1 MTLPNSS
8 STSAVPYRSTLRI
21 VAGDACV
28 GETPA
33 AWISPVTSPRARGR
47 LDERVHGLARGHV
60 DRRDAHLVSGV
71 PQDLCRRIGVLLALV
86 GQQDML
92 TDANPARDRL
102 TDLTGS
108 DDDDYI
114 SHSYSLS

>member
-1 MTLPNSS
+1 MDQP
-8 STSAVPYRSTLRI
+8 
-21 VAGDACV
+21 GDLAQ
-28 GETPA
+28 T
-33 AWISPVTSPRARGR
+33 RGR
-47 LDERVHGLARGHV
+47 LDERMHGIARGRV

-71 PQDLCRRIGVLLALV
+71 PQDHCRRIGVLLAHV

-92 TDANPARDRL
+92 TDANPARNRL